1 MNISPLPQACLL
13 AAATL
18 AAACGGEST
27 DRPIDAAAIGDATVP
42 GADAYDF
49 TARPYDVFVP
59 SGYVA
64 GTPTPLVVLL
74 HGYGASGAGQ
84 ESYFRLQA
92 VAEAETFLYA
102 TPDGTLDQGG
112 SRFWNGTD
120 ACCDLYD
127 AGVDDVG
134 YLTALIDDVGAR
146 YTVDPRRVYLVGH
159 SNGGF
164 MSHRMACDRAD
175 RIAAIVALAGTV
187 WNDPT
192 DCPASEPVAIA
203 HAHGTMDSV
212 IVYAGGMVFGQAIY
226 PSADMTA
233 AIWRTKNG
241 CTGTE
246 DGGLLDLEA
255 VVPGEETSVT
265 RGTGCPGGGAVE
277 LWRMEGV
284 EHVPSLTPEWPT
296 RVWAFLAANPKP

>member
-1 MNISPLPQACLL
+1 MVV
-13 AAATL
+13 
-18 AAACGGEST
+18 
-27 DRPIDAAAIGDATVP
+27 DATTP
-42 GADAYDF
+42 ADAYDVSG
-49 TARPYDVFVP
+49 RPYGLFVP
-59 SGYVA
+59 SGYA
-64 GTPTPLVVLL
+64 ARTPAPLVVLL
-74 HGYGASGAGQ
+74 HGYGASGAAQ

-112 SRFWNGTD
+112 SRFWNATD

-127 AGVDDVG
+127 TGVDDVG

-146 YTVDPRRVYLVGH
+146 YSVDPRRVYLVGH

-164 MSHRMACDRAD
+164 MSHRMACERAD

-187 WNDPT
+187 WNDPGA
-192 DCPASEPVAIA
+192 CSASAPVAIA

-212 IVYAGGMVFGQAIY
+212 ILYGGGMVFGQAPY

-233 AIWRTKNG
+233 ATWRTKNG
-241 CTGTE
+241 CTGTA
-246 DGGLLDLEA
+246 DAGTLDLDNL
-255 VVPGEETSVT
+255 PGAETAVT
-265 RGTGCPGGGAVE
+265 RGAGCPAGGAVE

-284 EHVPSLTPEWPT
+284 EHVPNLTPDWPT
-296 RVWAFLAANPKP
+296 AVWAFLAANPKP

>member
-1 MNISPLPQACLL
+1 VTTSPLPRACLS

-18 AAACGGEST
+18 AAACGGG
-27 DRPIDAAAIGDATVP
+27 DGNRPIDAAGSDAVVG
-42 GADAYDF
+42 GADAYDIS
-49 TARPYDVFVP
+49 ARPYDLFVP

-84 ESYFRLQA
+84 ESYFRLQP

-102 TPDGTLDQGG
+102 MPDGTLDQGG

-127 AGVDDVG
+127 TGVDDVA
-134 YLTALIDDVGAR
+134 YLTGLIDDVAAR
-146 YTVDPRRVYLVGH
+146 YTVDPRRIYFVGH

-164 MSHRMACDRAD
+164 MSHRMACDRSD
-175 RIAAIVALAGTV
+175 RVAAIVALAGTV
-187 WNDPT
+187 WNDPGA
-192 DCPASEPVAIA
+192 CPAGAPVAIA
-203 HAHGTMDSV
+203 HAHGTTDDV
-212 IVYAGGMVFGQAIY
+212 ILYAGGMVFGQATY

-241 CTGTE
+241 CTGTAA
-246 DGGLLDLEA
+246 GGTLDLDNL
-255 VVPGEETSVT
+255 PGPETAVT
-265 RGTGCPGGGAVE
+265 RGTGCAAGGTVE

-284 EHVPSLTPEWPT
+284 AHIPSLTADWPT
-296 RVWAFLAANPKP
+296 TVWAFLAANPKP